1 MKFINSG
8 HFAPLVIILLLV
20 AALSCSPGQY
30 LKTDIIASGDI
41 SGSFTLI
48 LYGGAGPKKVAV
60 FDIEGDDYAFE
71 MYGSKH
77 NYFVEK
83 GIPAERALKEAVR
96 FIHSQRNRTNKIIDD
111 KGNIIGYELRPLYNS
126 LRYGSQDI
134 LDVAYRVTDNK
145 VLVTVE
151 IKSSI
156 QHNYYR
162 ELLGGG

>member
-8 HFAPLVIILLLV
+8 HIAPLIIISLLV
-20 AALSCSPGQY
+20 AALSCAPGQY
-30 LKTDIIASGDI
+30 LRTEINTSGDI
-41 SGSFTLI
+41 SGNFTLI

-60 FDIEGDDYAFE
+60 FDIEGDYYAFE

-77 NYFVEK
+77 NYVVEK
-83 GIPAERALKEAVR
+83 GMPAEMALKEAVR
-96 FIHSQRNRTNKIIDD
+96 FIHGQRNRMSKIIDD
-111 KGNIIGYELRPLYNS
+111 KGNIIGYELRPFYNT

-151 IKSSI
+151 IKDSI
-156 QHNYYR
+156 RHNYNR
-162 ELLGGG
+162 DFFGGG